1 MKNRGR
7 IYLVDDD
14 ELILDVLS
22 RVLKKERYE
31 VRSATGGAALVE
43 KIRQWHPDVI
53 LLDIGLPGQNG
64 MDMLQELKKEG
75 LPLEVIMLTADDTAG
90 TAVKAMKIGAW
101 NYLTKPFNIDE
112 IRIVI
117 ANAVE
122 NVKLKNELEYLR
134 NISASLFEKDFL
146 GISSA
151 RKELKEKVARI
162 AEARVSSVLITGES
176 GVGKDVIARN
186 IHRMMHGAAASVSA
200 PFIAV
205 NCSALPDTLLESEL
219 FGYEKG
225 SFTDA
230 HKSKK
235 GLFEVADGGTLLL
248 DEIGEMK
255 PSLQSKLLRVLE
267 ERVVRRIGG
276 QEEISVDVTV
286 IAITNRNLLD
296 AMEKGDFR
304 ADLYYRLN
312 AFSLVIPPLR
322 ERKEDITALA
332 RHFLS
337 AFAKE
342 YNKPV
347 EGFAPETEEL
357 MRNYR
362 WPGNV
367 RELKNV
373 IRGMIVLQN
382 SKFIMPGHL
391 PLEIS
396 GLASQQES
404 ASSARFVLPEA
415 GISLD
420 ELEKDLIIQALEK
433 SAHNKTKA
441 AKLLNVSYDSFRYQ
455 LKKFGLEEK

>member
-1 MKNRGR
+1 VKNRGR

-22 RVLKKERYE
+22 RFLKKNRYE
-31 VRSATGGAALVE
+31 VRSATGGSALLGS
-43 KIRQWHPDVI
+43 IRSWHPDVV
-53 LLDIGLPGQNG
+53 LLDIGLPGKNG
-64 MDMLQELKKEG
+64 MDILRELKDEG
-75 LPLEVIMLTADDTAG
+75 LPLHVIMLTADDTAG
-90 TAVKAMKIGAW
+90 SAVKAMKAGAW
-101 NYLTKPFNIDE
+101 DYLTKPFNLDE
-112 IRIVI
+112 VSIVI
-117 ANAVE
+117 ANAIE

-134 NISASLFEKDFL
+134 NISSSFFENDFL

-151 RKELKEKVARI
+151 REELKEKVGRI

-176 GVGKDVIARN
+176 GVGKDVVARN
-186 IHRMMHGAAASVSA
+186 IHQMMYGGAASPSA
-200 PFIAV
+200 PFVAV

-230 HKSKK
+230 RRSKE

-276 QEEISVDVTV
+276 QEEFPVDVTV
-286 IAITNRNLLD
+286 IATTNRNLYE

-312 AFSLVIPPLR
+312 AFSLAIPPLR
-322 ERKEDITALA
+322 ERKEDILALA
-332 RHFLS
+332 RHFLAS
-337 AFAKE
+337 FAKE
-342 YNKPV
+342 YNKAV
-347 EGFAPETEEL
+347 EGFAPEAEKL
-357 MRNYR
+357 MSDYR

-373 IRGMIVLQN
+373 IQGMVVLQTG
-382 SKFIMPGHL
+382 KFIMPAHL
-391 PLEIS
+391 PLEMS
-396 GLASQQES
+396 GLALHGEN
-404 ASSARFVLPEA
+404 AGGTRFVLPET

-420 ELEKDLIIQALEK
+420 ELEKDLMTQALEK
-433 SAHNKTKA
+433 TAHNKTRA
-441 AKLLNVSYDSFRYQ
+441 AKLLNLSYDSFRYQ
-455 LKKFGLEEK
+455 LKKFGLE